1 MACLKYLKRGARKG
15 SLHVLLLST
24 SLRAP
29 WLAKVIWT
37 LVLLGTLAG
46 CADRPTFASAKKLM
60 EVVELQE
67 SLSQIIEVKNMHKL
81 ESFERDGEFVVEVY
95 FEQHFLLGL
104 GNAAK
109 LTQSTVNMHY
119 SDAQTALSEVQ
130 EPPPELIENAL
141 AKKYGR
147 FNKGDLRHRYI
158 ELVFRKN
165 GGQWLF
171 SERRKHWRDFNI
183 SYFPQK

>member
-1 MACLKYLKRGARKG
+1 VACLKCFKRGVCKG
-15 SLHVLLLST
+15 SLHVLLLSI
-24 SLRAP
+24 SLRVP
-29 WLAKVIWT
+29 RLAKLFWT
-37 LVLLGTLAG
+37 FVLLGTLAG
-46 CADRPTFASAKKLM
+46 CADRPTYASVKKLM

-67 SLSQIIEVKNMHKL
+67 TLSQIIEVKNMHKL

-119 SDAQTALSEVQ
+119 SDAQAALSEGQ
-130 EPPPELIENAL
+130 ELSPELIENTL

-147 FNKGDLRHRYI
+147 FNKDDLRHRYI
-158 ELVFRKN
+158 ELVFRKS
-165 GGQWLF
+165 GGQWFF
-171 SERRKHWRDFNI
+171 SERRKHWKDFNL